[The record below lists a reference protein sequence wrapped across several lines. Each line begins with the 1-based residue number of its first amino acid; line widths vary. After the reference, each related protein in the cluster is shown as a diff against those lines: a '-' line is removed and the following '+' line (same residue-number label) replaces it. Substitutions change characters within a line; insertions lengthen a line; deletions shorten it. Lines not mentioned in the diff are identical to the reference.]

1 MSIEINEIVI
11 MGAKISIL
19 SIKVKLSA
27 FFCPRY
33 SAKNLFPLVPKKL
46 VTVNVM
52 IRQKLRVTLIEPSIS
67 FPKILATKKLKAK
80 GTKPTNKSAR
90 AV

>member
-1 MSIEINEIVI
+1 
-11 MGAKISIL
+11 
-19 SIKVKLSA
+19 
-27 FFCPRY
+27 
-33 SAKNLFPLVPKKL
+33 
-46 VTVNVM
+46 M